1 MATTINLTDPVSALV
16 IKTNASIGEVG
27 QPGSLNT
34 TYNTDLVGAINEVL
48 LKTNQT
54 ITKQGQLGS
63 LDTTYNTDLVG
74 AINEIFNA
82 SQDSAEIIGIINNY
96 FGTSGGSNVFDVA
109 SIAADSADIGVINS
123 ITLAATSSVTLTNA
137 KQFTV
142 KNSSGTVLLGGYLL
156 STSNLASTP

>member
-1 MATTINLTDPVSALV
+1 MATTIQLTDPVSTLV
-16 IKTNASIGEVG
+16 TKTNTLIGEVG
-27 QPGSLNT
+27 QP
-34 TYNTDLVGAINEVL
+34 A
-48 LKTNQT
+48 
-54 ITKQGQLGS
+54 S

-82 SQDSAEIIGIINNY
+82 SQDSAEIINIINNY

-156 STSNLASTP
+156 STSSLASTP